1 MRAQINKYFLIG
13 LLAIGLLD
21 ACKVS
26 KDTPTP
32 QPELPTTFRNAPQT
46 TDTASIASLPWENF
60 FTDAT
65 LKGLIDNAIR
75 KNYDMQIALLN
86 IEAAKLQLRQA
97 KLLNIPTAT
106 LNVTGGTTRPS
117 DNSLNGISLNNFLGT
132 QHLEDY
138 NANIQFAW
146 EADIW
151 GKIRNQKRTAV
162 AAYLQTEESRKLLQT
177 DIVSTVSKA
186 FYNLLTLDE
195 QMEVAQRNL
204 RLNDSTLR
212 IIRLQYDAGQV
223 TLVAVQQAEAQQLTA
238 SQLIPQLEQSMAV
251 QENAL
256 RILSG
261 ELPAAIERHTKLN
274 EYPLTDKLSSGIPS
288 DMLGR
293 RPDVRSSELALT
305 MANAKVGVTK
315 ARMYPSLVITASG
328 GINAVKFSEWFQ
340 IPSSLFGLATAG
352 IAQPLFQHKELKT
365 QFEVAKVER
374 EQSVIRFRQ
383 NVLEAVG
390 EVSDALVKIEKL
402 KSQYDIASV
411 KVQKLQQAVSNASQ
425 LFENGRATYLEV
437 IVAQSNVLQSEL
449 EVSTLKRDQLFAV
462 VDLYR
467 SLGGGWR

>member
-1 MRAQINKYFLIG
+1 MIAQLNKYIFLG
-13 LLAIGLLD
+13 LIDIVLLV

-32 QPELPTTFRNAPQT
+32 QPELPTAFRNSVANA
-46 TDTASIASLPWENF
+46 DTASIADLPWENF
-60 FTDAT
+60 FTDPT
-65 LKGLIDNAIR
+65 LKDLIDSTIS
-75 KNYDMQIALLN
+75 KNYDMQVALLN
-86 IEAAKLQLRQA
+86 IEKAQLQLKQA
-97 KLLNIPTAT
+97 KLLNLPTAT
-106 LNVTGGTTRPS
+106 LNVTAGTTRPS
-117 DNSLNGISLNNFLGT
+117 DNSLNGISLSNFLGT

-138 NANIQFAW
+138 NANLQFSW

-151 GKIRNQKRTAV
+151 GKIRNQKKSAL

-177 DIVSTVSKA
+177 DLVATVSKA
-186 FYNLLTLDE
+186 FYNLLMLDE
-195 QMEVAQRNL
+195 QLEVAQRNL

-212 IIRLQYDAGQV
+212 MIRLQYDVGQA
-223 TLVAVQQAEAQQLTA
+223 TLVAVQQAEAQLLTA
-238 SQLIPQLEQSMAV
+238 SQLIPLLEQNRTI
-251 QENAL
+251 QENAI

-261 ELPAAIERHTKLN
+261 ELPAAITRQSKLK
-274 EYPLTDKLSSGIPS
+274 EYPLTNRLSTGIPS
-288 DMLGR
+288 DMLSR

-328 GINAVKFSEWFQ
+328 GVNAVKFSDWFQ
-340 IPSSLFGLATAG
+340 IPSSLFGLATGA
-352 IAQPLFQHKELKT
+352 IAQPLFQRKELRT
-365 QFEVAKVER
+365 QFEVAKIER

-402 KSQYDIASV
+402 KSQYDIASN
-411 KVQKLQQAVSNASQ
+411 KVEKLQLAVSNANQ
-425 LFENGRATYLEV
+425 LFQSGRATYLEV

-449 EVSTLKRDQLFAV
+449 EVSNLKRDQLYAV